1 MKNDFKKA
9 ITSTQKLKRRDSI
22 LASAKQLMEEEKYNE
37 INMNQIA
44 KKAGVAKGTVY
55 LYFQTKQELFFKCD
69 AGEFPIVERKVYFGS
84 ATTWSRWNL

>member
-55 LYFQTKQELFFKCD
+55 LYFQTKQELF
-69 AGEFPIVERKVYFGS
+69 
-84 ATTWSRWNL
+84 

>member
-55 LYFQTKQELFFKCD
+55 LYFQTKQELFLSVMLESFQLWKEKYILAVRQHGVD
-69 AGEFPIVERKVYFGS
+69 
-84 ATTWSRWNL
+84 

>member
-55 LYFQTKQELFFKCD
+55 LYFQTKQELFLSVMLESFQLWK
-69 AGEFPIVERKVYFGS
+69 EK
-84 ATTWSRWNL
+84 